1 MALSCLW
8 ETSVDCLQYDLH
20 TILKYSNF
28 LLMLNTI
35 CRNHYVISIKY
46 YSLFTSLSRVYQLLF
61 LHFPPFYIE
70 KAYYYLFLCCPKIF
84 TKDGIG
90 KSKMLFIKDCAT
102 PKRNRQR
109 KKISTRNIPPRYL
122 LQQTKKKPNRK
133 NAERLCF
140 PIRLCRLA
148 DACYI
153 RVLLPW
159 RRKQGGIASNA
170 SVLLRRLQNPLPTI
184 RKPA

>member
-1 MALSCLW
+1 MALSYLL
-8 ETSVDCLQYDLH
+8 ETSFDCLQYDLH

-90 KSKMLFIKDCAT
+90 KSKKHFIKDCAT

-109 KKISTRNIPPRYL
+109 KFLSTRNIPPS
-122 LQQTKKKPNRK
+122 TCSNRQ
-133 NAERLCF
+133 
-140 PIRLCRLA
+140 
-148 DACYI
+148 
-153 RVLLPW
+153 
-159 RRKQGGIASNA
+159 RKSLTA
-170 SVLLRRLQNPLPTI
+170 LLRKGFIFLFGFVGLLMLAIATFFCFGVKSRGG
-184 RKPA
+184 

>member
-1 MALSCLW
+1 MVLSYLL
-8 ETSVDCLQYDLH
+8 ETFFDCLQYDLH

-70 KAYYYLFLCCPKIF
+70 KAYYYLFLRCPKIF

-90 KSKMLFIKDCAT
+90 KSKKHFIKDCAT

-109 KKISTRNIPPRYL
+109 KFLSTRNIPPS
-122 LQQTKKKPNRK
+122 TCSNRQ
-133 NAERLCF
+133 
-140 PIRLCRLA
+140 
-148 DACYI
+148 
-153 RVLLPW
+153 
-159 RRKQGGIASNA
+159 RKSLTA
-170 SVLLRRLQNPLPTI
+170 LLRKGFIFLFGFVGLLMLAIATFFCFGVKSRGG
-184 RKPA
+184 

>member
-1 MALSCLW
+1 MALSCLL
-8 ETSVDCLQYDLH
+8 EISFDCLQYDLH

-90 KSKMLFIKDCAT
+90 KSKKHFIKDCAT

-109 KKISTRNIPPRYL
+109 KFLSTRNIPPLYL
-122 LQQTKKKPNRK
+122 LQQTKKKPNRIV
-133 NAERLCF
+133 AERLHF
-140 PIRLCRLA
+140 LIRLCRLA
-148 DACYI
+148 DACYSH
-153 RVLLPW
+153 VLLLW
-159 RRKQGGIASNA
+159 RKKQGGIVSNA
-170 SVLLRRLQNPLPTI
+170 SVLLRLLQNPLPTI

>member
-1 MALSCLW
+1 MALSYLL

-35 CRNHYVISIKY
+35 CRNHYVISIKC

-70 KAYYYLFLCCPKIF
+70 KAFYYLFLCCPKIF

-109 KKISTRNIPPRYL
+109 KIISTRNIPPTTCSNRQRKSLTAKMRKGFVFLFGFVGL
-122 LQQTKKKPNRK
+122 LM
-133 NAERLCF
+133 
-140 PIRLCRLA
+140 LA
-148 DACYI
+148 ISAFFCLGVES
-153 RVLLPW
+153 R
-159 RRKQGGIASNA
+159 GG
-170 SVLLRRLQNPLPTI
+170 
-184 RKPA
+184 

>member
-1 MALSCLW
+1 MALSCLL
-8 ETSVDCLQYDLH
+8 EISFDCLQYDLH

-35 CRNHYVISIKY
+35 CRNHYVISIKC

-70 KAYYYLFLCCPKIF
+70 KAFYYLFLCCPKIF

-109 KKISTRNIPPRYL
+109 KIISTRNIPPHYL
-122 LQQTKKKPNRK
+122 LQ
-133 NAERLCF
+133 
-140 PIRLCRLA
+140 
-148 DACYI
+148 
-153 RVLLPW
+153 
-159 RRKQGGIASNA
+159 
-170 SVLLRRLQNPLPTI
+170 
-184 RKPA
+184 

>member
-1 MALSCLW
+1 MALSCLL
-8 ETSVDCLQYDLH
+8 EISVDCLQYDLH

-35 CRNHYVISIKY
+35 CRNHYVISIKC

-61 LHFPPFYIE
+61 LHFPPFYIK
-70 KAYYYLFLCCPKIF
+70 KAFYYLFLCCPKIF

-109 KKISTRNIPPRYL
+109 KIISTRNIPPTTCSNRQRKSLTAKMRKGFVFLFGFVGL
-122 LQQTKKKPNRK
+122 LM
-133 NAERLCF
+133 
-140 PIRLCRLA
+140 LA
-148 DACYI
+148 ISAFFCLGVES
-153 RVLLPW
+153 R
-159 RRKQGGIASNA
+159 GG
-170 SVLLRRLQNPLPTI
+170 
-184 RKPA
+184 